1 MEKRV
6 RFTLVGSTIRRCG
19 SVCQGPALECGLVS
33 SPEPKPQRADAVRNR
48 ERIVDAARDLFAQC
62 GAATQMDD
70 VARRAQVGVG
80 TVYRH
85 FPTKAALLGELLATK
100 LRGHAEVAR
109 RWAAEPDGWT
119 ALEGF
124 MREAFASMAQDATLQ
139 QRVMWVDDDEALAHA
154 AAARDEINGV
164 VGEIIE
170 RGKAQGRIN
179 PSFTVAGV
187 PAIMCAVGAVMSA
200 QSRMEMG
207 ADAFVELVIDG
218 LRA

>member
-1 MEKRV
+1 MESR
-6 RFTLVGSTIRRCG
+6 
-19 SVCQGPALECGLVS
+19 
-33 SPEPKPQRADAVRNR
+33 PQRADAVRNR
-48 ERIVDAARDLFAQC
+48 ERILDAARELFAEC
-62 GAATQMDD
+62 GATTQMDD
-70 VARRAQVGVG
+70 VARRAEVGVG

-100 LRGHAEVAR
+100 LRAHAEVAR
-109 RWAAEPDGWT
+109 RWAQEPDGWT

-124 MREAFASMAQDATLQ
+124 LREAFASMAQDATLQ

-154 AAARDEINGV
+154 ASARDEISGV

-170 RGKAQGRIN
+170 RGQAQGRVRA
-179 PSFTVAGV
+179 SFTVQDI

-200 QSRMEMG
+200 ASRMPMRS
-207 ADAFVELVIDG
+207 DAFVELIVDS